1 MSDDQVAP
9 TGFGAGSASPA
20 RPSRILAG
28 PRRSRA
34 GRSPVLAERS
44 PGVRLRD
51 GGYAGAAME
60 RIDHMEHLD
69 RHLVDE
75 LASAGGR
82 HARST

>member
-1 MSDDQVAP
+1 
-9 TGFGAGSASPA
+9 
-20 RPSRILAG
+20 
-28 PRRSRA
+28 
-34 GRSPVLAERS
+34 
-44 PGVRLRD
+44 
-51 GGYAGAAME
+51 ME